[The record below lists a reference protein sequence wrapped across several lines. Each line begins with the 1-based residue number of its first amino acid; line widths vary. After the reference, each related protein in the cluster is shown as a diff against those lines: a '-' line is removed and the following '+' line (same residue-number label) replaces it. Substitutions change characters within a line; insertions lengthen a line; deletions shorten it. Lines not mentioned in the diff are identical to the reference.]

1 MTTDPGDR
9 ITIALSDEEAM
20 LVLAALRQFQPYWP
34 GDLDD
39 LARQELLA
47 RVRAS
52 LEHIRTT
59 IRWAATSGS

>member
-9 ITIALSDEEAM
+9 ITIGLTDEEAM
-20 LVLAALRQFQPYWP
+20 LVLAALKQFEPHWP

-47 RVRAS
+47 RVRGA
-52 LEHIRTT
+52 LEHIRAT
-59 IRWAATSGS
+59 ISRAAISGS